1 MKGDCLM
8 NENVITVSG
17 LTKYIKSVL
26 ENDVK
31 LLNFTVSGEIS
42 NLTIHRT
49 GHLYFAIKDEN
60 AVINAVMFRG
70 NVSSIKFKPENG
82 MKIIAKGKISVFEPA
97 GRYQV
102 IVTSMEV
109 DGIGDLYVAY
119 ELLKKKLEKEGLFS
133 PLHKRKIPKIP
144 KTIGVI
150 TSPTG
155 AAVRDIINVL
165 ARRFP
170 YSEVLVYPSL
180 VQGDGAP
187 KQLIKA
193 LDYFEK
199 SKRADVVIIGRGGG
213 SIEDLWAFNDEQ
225 LAYFIFNMTVPVI
238 SAVGHEID
246 FTICDF
252 VADLRA
258 PTPSAAAE
266 VAVPDTEEMIVRFAN
281 VDKRLKLLLKKK
293 TDSCFERYKVLAK
306 SKVLNDPT
314 YIIEMRQM
322 LVDHFG
328 DKLSKS
334 FDLNLNKYISL
345 YERVISKL
353 DALSPLKIM
362 GRGYLF
368 AKNDVGKVI
377 RSIQDLEINSRI
389 NLKLN
394 DGMAEC
400 TVDNVLEN

>member
-1 MKGDCLM
+1 M

-26 ENDVK
+26 ENDVR
-31 LLNFTVSGEIS
+31 LTNFTVSGEIS

-70 NVSSIKFKPENG
+70 SVSSLKFKPENG
-82 MKIIAKGKISVFEPA
+82 MKIIAKGKITVFEPA

-102 IVTSMEV
+102 LVTSMEV

-119 ELLKKKLEKEGLFS
+119 EMLKKKLESEGLFS
-133 PLHKRKIPKIP
+133 QAHKRRLPKVP
-144 KTIGVI
+144 RTIGVV

-155 AAVRDIINVL
+155 AAIRDIINVL
-165 ARRFP
+165 SRRFP
-170 YSEVLVYPSL
+170 YSKVLIYPSL
-180 VQGDGAP
+180 VQGEGAP

-193 LDYFEK
+193 MNYFETTK
-199 SKRADVVIIGRGGG
+199 CADVVIIGRGGG
-213 SIEDLWAFNDEQ
+213 SIEDLWAFNSEE
-225 LAYFIFNMTVPVI
+225 LAYFIYNMTTPVI

-252 VADLRA
+252 VADMRA

-266 VAVPDTEEMIVRFAN
+266 IAVPDTEDMVLRFAN

-293 TDSCFERYKVLAK
+293 VESCEHRFASLSQ
-306 SKVLNDPT
+306 SKVLNDPG
-314 YIIEMRQM
+314 YIIDMRQM
-322 LVDHFG
+322 IIDHL
-328 DKLSKS
+328 DEKLSGS
-334 FDLNLNKYISL
+334 FDIRLNKSIND
-345 YERVISKL
+345 YEKVVAKL

-368 AKNDVGKVI
+368 AKNDDGKIV
-377 RSIQDLEINSRI
+377 RSIADLSIDKKI
-389 NLKLN
+389 HLKLN
-394 DGMAEC
+394 DGAADCIVNKIM
-400 TVDNVLEN
+400 EN

>member
-1 MKGDCLM
+1 M

-26 ENDVK
+26 ENDIR
-31 LLNFTVSGEIS
+31 LTNFTVSGEIS

-70 NVSSIKFKPENG
+70 NVSSLKFKPENG

-102 IVTSMEV
+102 LVTSMEV

-119 ELLKKKLEKEGLFS
+119 EMLKKKLESEGLF
-133 PLHKRKIPKIP
+133 LQAHKNKLPKFP
-144 KTIGVI
+144 RTIGVV

-155 AAVRDIINVL
+155 AAIRDIINVL
-165 ARRFP
+165 QRRFP
-170 YSEVLVYPSL
+170 FSRVLIYPSL

-193 LDYFEK
+193 MNFFEATK
-199 SKRADVVIIGRGGG
+199 CADVVIIGRGGG
-213 SIEDLWAFNDEQ
+213 SIEDLWAFNDEE
-225 LAYFIFNMTVPVI
+225 LARYIYGMTVPVI

-252 VADLRA
+252 VSDMRA

-266 VAVPDTEEMIVRFAN
+266 IAVPDTDEMITRFAN

-293 TDSCFERYKVLAK
+293 VETCEQHFNLVSKN
-306 SKVLNDPT
+306 KVLNDPS
-314 YIIEMRQM
+314 YIIDMRQM
-322 LVDHFG
+322 YVDHFVE
-328 DKLSKS
+328 KLSTS
-334 FDLNLNKYISL
+334 FDFCLNKSANV
-345 YERVISKL
+345 YERLVSKL

-368 AKNDVGKVI
+368 AKNDDGNVI
-377 RSIQDLEINSRI
+377 KSVNDLNIDNKI
-389 NLKLN
+389 HLKLK
-394 DGMAEC
+394 DGSADC
-400 TVDNVLEN
+400 TVNKIVEN

>member
-1 MKGDCLM
+1 MD
-8 NENVITVSG
+8 NVITVSG

-26 ENDVK
+26 ESDVK

-70 NVSSIKFKPENG
+70 NVGSLKFKPENG
-82 MKIIAKGKISVFEPA
+82 QKIVAKGRISLFEPA

-102 IVTSMEV
+102 LVTSMEI
-109 DGIGDLYVAY
+109 DGIGDLYIAY
-119 ELLKKKLEKEGLFS
+119 ELLKKKLESEGLFAAS
-133 PLHKRKIPKIP
+133 HKLKLPKIP
-144 KTIGVI
+144 KTVGVI

-165 ARRFP
+165 GRRFP
-170 YSEVLVYPSL
+170 YSKVLLYPSL

-193 LDYFEK
+193 LDFFEK
-199 SKRADVVIIGRGGG
+199 TRCVDVIIIGRGGG
-213 SIEDLWAFNDEQ
+213 SIEDLWAFNNED
-225 LAYFIFNMTVPVI
+225 LAYCIYNMTIPVI

-252 VADLRA
+252 VSDMRA

-266 VAVPDTEEMIVRFAN
+266 LVVPDTDELISKFDN
-281 VDKRLKLLLKKK
+281 VTKRLKLLLKKK
-293 TDSCFERYKVLAK
+293 TDACVQRYLSVSQAR
-306 SKVLNDPT
+306 VLNDPRF
-314 YIIEMRQM
+314 IIDNRQ
-322 LVDHFG
+322 LLLDHSFERLCSSY
-328 DKLSKS
+328 DFAFNKALNSFEKLST
-334 FDLNLNKYISL
+334 
-345 YERVISKL
+345 KL

-368 AKNDVGKVI
+368 AKNDVGKIVKSVSDI
-377 RSIQDLEINSRI
+377 SCGDII
-389 NLKLN
+389 NLKLS
-394 DGMAEC
+394 DGSAKC
-400 TVDNVLEN
+400 TVNDVNGV

>member
-1 MKGDCLM
+1 MS
-8 NENVITVSG
+8 NNVITVSG

-26 ENDVK
+26 EGDVN
-31 LLNFTVSGEIS
+31 LTGFTVSGEIS
-42 NLTIHRT
+42 NLTVHRT

-70 NVSSIKFKPENG
+70 NVGALKFKPENG
-82 MKIIAKGKISVFEPA
+82 QKILAKGKISVFEPA

-102 IVTSMEV
+102 LVTSMEL

-133 PLHKRKIPKIP
+133 ATHKKRLPKLP
-144 KTIGVI
+144 RRIGVI

-165 ARRFP
+165 GRRFP
-170 YSEVLVYPSL
+170 YSEVLLFPSL

-187 KQLIKA
+187 KQLIHA
-193 LDYFEK
+193 LDFFEETK
-199 SKRADVVIIGRGGG
+199 CVDVIIIGRGGG
-213 SIEDLWAFNDEQ
+213 SIEDLWAFNDEE
-225 LAYFIFNMTVPVI
+225 LAYFIYNMSVPVI

-252 VADLRA
+252 VADMRA

-266 VAVPDTEEMIVRFAN
+266 IAVPDTEEMISKFDN
-281 VDKRLKLLLKKK
+281 VNKRLKLMLKRK
-293 TDSCFERYKVLAK
+293 TDSCIQQYKALAESRVLKDPSFIIDNRQLLLDHDFERLCGALDSRVLR
-306 SKVLNDPT
+306 SEN
-314 YIIEMRQM
+314 
-322 LVDHFG
+322 HF
-328 DKLSKS
+328 
-334 FDLNLNKYISL
+334 
-345 YERVISKL
+345 ERAAAKL

-368 AKNDVGKVI
+368 AKNEGGKVI
-377 RSIQDLEINSRI
+377 KSVNDISNGSTVH
-389 NLKLN
+389 LKLN
-394 DGMAEC
+394 DGSADC
-400 TVDNVLEN
+400 TINNIIGD

>member
-1 MKGDCLM
+1 M

-26 ENDVK
+26 ENDVR
-31 LLNFTVSGEIS
+31 LTSFTVSGEIS

-70 NVSSIKFKPENG
+70 NVGSLKFKPENG

-102 IVTSMEV
+102 LVTSMEV

-119 ELLKKKLEKEGLFS
+119 EMLKKKLESEGLF
-133 PLHKRKIPKIP
+133 LQAHKNRLPKMP
-144 KTIGVI
+144 RTIGVV

-155 AAVRDIINVL
+155 AAIRDIINVL
-165 ARRFP
+165 NRRFP
-170 YSEVLVYPSL
+170 YSKVLIYPSL

-193 LDYFEK
+193 MNFFETTK
-199 SKRADVVIIGRGGG
+199 CADVVIIGRGGG
-213 SIEDLWAFNDEQ
+213 SIEDLWAFNDEE
-225 LAYFIFNMTVPVI
+225 LARFIYNMTVPVI

-252 VADLRA
+252 VSDMRA

-266 VAVPDTEEMIVRFAN
+266 IAVPDTDEMITRFAN

-293 TDSCFERYKVLAK
+293 VETCEQYFKLVSQN
-306 SKVLNDPT
+306 KVLNDAS
-314 YIIEMRQM
+314 YIIDMRQM
-322 LVDHFG
+322 YVDHFV
-328 DKLSKS
+328 DKLSTS
-334 FDLNLNKYISL
+334 FDFRLNKSINI
-345 YERVISKL
+345 YERMVSKL

-368 AKNDVGKVI
+368 AKNDKGTIIKSVK
-377 RSIQDLEINSRI
+377 DLNTDKTI
-389 NLKLN
+389 NLKLK
-394 DGMAEC
+394 DGSADC
-400 TVDNVLEN
+400 TVNKIVEN

>member
-1 MKGDCLM
+1 MT
-8 NENVITVSG
+8 ENVITVSG

-70 NVSSIKFKPENG
+70 NASSLKFKAENG

-97 GRYQV
+97 GRYQI

-109 DGIGDLYVAY
+109 DGVGDLYVAY

-133 PLHKRKIPKIP
+133 QEHKRKLPKIP
-144 KTIGVI
+144 HKIGVI

-165 ARRFP
+165 GRRFP
-170 YSEVLVYPSL
+170 YSEVLLFPSL

-187 KQLIKA
+187 AQLIHA
-193 LDYFEK
+193 LEYFE
-199 SKRADVVIIGRGGG
+199 STRCADVVIIGRGGG
-213 SIEDLWAFNDEQ
+213 SIEDLWAFNDEK
-225 LAYFIFNMTVPVI
+225 LARFIYSMSVPVV

-252 VADLRA
+252 VSDMRA

-266 VAVPDTEEMIVRFAN
+266 IAVPDTEDMLLRFDN
-281 VDKRLKLLLKKK
+281 VVKRLKLMLKRKMDNCFQRYELLSKN
-293 TDSCFERYKVLAK
+293 
-306 SKVLNDPT
+306 KVLNDSGF
-314 YIIEMRQM
+314 IVDNRQ
-322 LVDHFG
+322 LLLDYNF
-328 DKLSKS
+328 DKLLSSLESNIIKS
-334 FDLNLNKYISL
+334 QNNF
-345 YERVISKL
+345 ERTSAKL

-368 AKNDVGKVI
+368 AKNENNKIIKSINDIKVD
-377 RSIQDLEINSRI
+377 SSVYLE
-389 NLKLN
+389 LC
-394 DGMAEC
+394 DGHANC
-400 TVDNVLEN
+400 TVNKINGD

>member
-1 MKGDCLM
+1 M

-26 ENDVK
+26 ENDVR

-70 NVSSIKFKPENG
+70 NVSTIKFKPENG

-119 ELLKKKLEKEGLFS
+119 DLLKKKLEKEGLFS
-133 PLHKRKIPKIP
+133 EQHKRKIPKIP
-144 KTIGVI
+144 RTIGVI

-165 ARRFP
+165 GRRFP
-170 YSEVLVYPSL
+170 YSEVVIFPSL
-180 VQGDGAP
+180 VQGDGAS
-187 KQLIKA
+187 KQLIHA

-199 SKRADVVIIGRGGG
+199 TKSVDVVIIGRGGG

-225 LAYFIFNMTVPVI
+225 LAYFIYNMTTPVI

-266 VAVPDTEEMIVRFAN
+266 IAVPDTEEMITRFSN

-293 TDSCFERYKVLAK
+293 TDSCFERYKLLAQ

-328 DKLSKS
+328 DKLSNA
-334 FDLNLNKYISL
+334 FEGCLNKYISI
-345 YERVISKL
+345 YERVVAKL
-353 DALSPLKIM
+353 DALSPLKVM

-368 AKNDVGKVI
+368 AKNDDGRIIKSV
-377 RSIQDLEINSRI
+377 SDLNINNKI
-389 NLKLN
+389 HLKLN
-394 DGMAEC
+394 DGSAEC
-400 TVDNVLEN
+400 TVDNILERKNG